1 MRTLIATC
9 FALTLTASALAQNNG
24 LPTQR
29 QGLVLVET
37 IAQRGVECDLL
48 RPWESQALRAQT
60 SREMAA
66 YDAETRA
73 EIEAEI
79 ASMAGEMACDAPF
92 LNAWI
97 EGAHPGFEREMLP
110 FFLVGYT
117 AFAQMDTPPALFTEM
132 TGRDNFDLPLSMVG
146 AEIERLQSNGV
157 MPEGGVE
164 WPAFEARI
172 DEAAADIA
180 GALRGEE
187 GGDFPAEEAAGYVRD
202 IATVTELWLT
212 DQMTETE
219 NSDTNSDS
227 DGSEDE

>member
-1 MRTLIATC
+1 MRFLLTLAATA
-9 FALTLTASALAQNNG
+9 ALTAPALAQNNG

-29 QGLVLVET
+29 QGVVLVEV

-48 RPWESQALRAQT
+48 RPWQGEALRAQS
-60 SREMAA
+60 SRDMAR
-66 YDAETRA
+66 YDDAEQAEIRA
-73 EIEAEI
+73 EIAT
-79 ASMAGEMACDAPF
+79 MAGEMTCDTPF

-97 EGAHPGFEREMLP
+97 DGASAGFEREMLP

-117 AFAQMDTPPALFTEM
+117 AFAEMDTPPELFSELTEREDY
-132 TGRDNFDLPLSMVG
+132 GLPLSMIG
-146 AEIERLQSNGV
+146 AEIERLQDNGV

-172 DEAAADIA
+172 DEAATDIA

-187 GGDFPAEEAAGYVRD
+187 GGDFPADEAAGYVTD

-212 DQMTETE
+212 DQTTETS
-219 NSDTNSDS
+219 NSDTETN
-227 DGSEDE
+227 GSEDE